1 MLPLNRSGLI
11 CACVLALGS
20 SCMSEDGNGLIATQE
35 RSVAAFSRIEVQG
48 GIQVTISQGPRR
60 VTVTTDEN
68 LSSFYV
74 TDVDGQTLKINE
86 TSNRLRPTGT
96 VFVEVFTERLERL
109 EVKNGAQVSAD
120 ATQPDEF
127 RLIVKDNSIVS
138 VSRMRTQK
146 MVVEA
151 SGESRV
157 DAQGDVTEL
166 RIESRSRSAIN
177 TAGLDAIEVKVDA
190 SGQSLVNVSARSS
203 IEVDASGDS
212 VVNISG
218 NPGSRNINSD
228 SGSQVVFINE

>member
-20 SCMSEDGNGLIATQE
+20 SCMSEDGNGVVTTQE
-35 RSVAAFSRIEVQG
+35 RAVSAFSRIEVQG
-48 GIQVTISQGPRR
+48 KIQVTISEGPHR

-68 LSSFYV
+68 LSAFYV
-74 TDVDGQTLKINE
+74 TNVDGQTLKIKE

-109 EVKNGAQVSAD
+109 EVKEGAQVSAD

-146 MVVEA
+146 MVIEA
-151 SGESRV
+151 SGDSRV
-157 DAQGDVTEL
+157 DVRGDVTKL
-166 RIESRSRSAIN
+166 GIVSRSRSAIN
-177 TAGLDAIEVKVDA
+177 AAGLDAIEVKVGA

-228 SGSQVVFINE
+228 SGSRVVFISE